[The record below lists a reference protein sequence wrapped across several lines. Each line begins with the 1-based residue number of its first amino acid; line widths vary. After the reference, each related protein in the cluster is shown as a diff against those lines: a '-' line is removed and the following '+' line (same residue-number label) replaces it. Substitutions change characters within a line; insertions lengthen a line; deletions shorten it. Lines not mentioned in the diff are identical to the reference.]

1 MLTGRTCPHL
11 FAGLRR
17 GEIIDL
23 DATLVMVNRENP
35 HLDAM
40 KRDGMIE
47 HLSRHHL
54 PAAEVGKLA
63 AAAGV
68 KQVVLTHF
76 APSDPSAA
84 LVQHLKQGIA
94 ERYKGMITMAVDLDR
109 F

>member
-1 MLTGRTCPHL
+1 
-11 FAGLRR
+11 
-17 GEIIDL
+17 
-23 DATLVMVNRENP
+23 MVNRENP
-35 HLDAM
+35 HLDAQ

-54 PAAEVGKLA
+54 PAAEVGKMA

-84 LVQHLKQGIA
+84 LVEHLRQGIA
-94 ERYKGMITMAVDLDR
+94 AQYHGTITMARDLDS